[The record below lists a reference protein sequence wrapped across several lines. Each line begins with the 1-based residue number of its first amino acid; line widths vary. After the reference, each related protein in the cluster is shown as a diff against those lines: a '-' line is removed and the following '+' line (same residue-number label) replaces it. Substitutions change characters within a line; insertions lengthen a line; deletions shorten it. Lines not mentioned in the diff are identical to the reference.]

1 MKIIWI
7 IFYQDLVIC
16 FTHGDGEHG
25 KKLVDD
31 FMKKGVIADF
41 REPNILRS
49 APVPM
54 YNSYED
60 VYRFV
65 EIMEGH

>member
-1 MKIIWI
+1 MTPK
-7 IFYQDLVIC
+7 DCGAMIC
-16 FTHGDGEHG
+16 INTGDHG

-31 FMKKGVIADF
+31 FMNKGVIADF
-41 REPNILRS
+41 REPNILRA

-65 EIMEGH
+65 EIMEKH

>member
-1 MKIIWI
+1 MTPE
-7 IFYQDLVIC
+7 DCGAMIC
-16 FTHGDGEHG
+16 VNTGEHG
-25 KKLVDD
+25 KNLVDD
-31 FMKKGVIADF
+31 FMNKGVIADF
-41 REPNILRS
+41 REPNILRA

-65 EIMEGH
+65 EIMEKH

>member
-1 MKIIWI
+1 MN
-7 IFYQDLVIC
+7 
-16 FTHGDGEHG
+16 
-25 KKLVDD
+25 
-31 FMKKGVIADF
+31 KGVIADF
-41 REPNILRS
+41 REPNILRA

-65 EIMEGH
+65 EIMEKH